1 MITRTQMGEPSSSG
15 RLRQLELHRVLST
28 AMHCEGIAYRTLCFT
43 LYGRVSSQHCA
54 SLFGHISTLRSR
66 LNCMYYCADI
76 QASSDGQG
84 NCSFLSVLPQ
94 CTRADE
100 QPAGCAGA
108 PGLTFVMTPLVGF
121 LFVPYGHG
129 PIIYM
134 MSRTSCRFCCCCFFV
149 SMSG

>member
-1 MITRTQMGEPSSSG
+1 MPPINPSQAKAQAELMITRVQMGEPSSSG

-54 SLFGHISTLRSR
+54 LLFGHISTLRSH
-66 LNCMYYCADI
+66 LSCVYYCADI

-94 CTRADE
+94 RTRADE
-100 QPAGCAGA
+100 QPAGGASA
-108 PGLTFVMTPLVGF
+108 PGLTFVMTPLGV
-121 LFVPYGHG
+121 FVCTLWTWALDMGQ
-129 PIIYM
+129 
-134 MSRTSCRFCCCCFFV
+134 
-149 SMSG
+149 